1 MSIECFDKCSE
12 DEEVDE
18 GEKIREGKVYFV
30 VNDHSVMNCMKEISL
45 CSSSSDYD
53 SLCTHIIDR
62 KFDKVYSESASF
74 LSLHLDILAGE
85 VSNEKNCSGSKSMVK
100 LPKNIPHVDRFHGFC
115 RSIPCGF
122 MHVFYQLLISIEK
135 ETLVPVTL
143 SNKLFKS
150 LIDDYGLRVIDM
162 SRFEEELRVGIFMK
176 ELSNSSGT
184 LIVKEISQEL
194 LDVFKNLLITIG
206 VPSYFPF
213 ILKHVYLCLEC
224 KNVSNQVLVQHNFLL
239 LEADSPVTMTS
250 LSEIMW

>member
-1 MSIECFDKCSE
+1 
-12 DEEVDE
+12 
-18 GEKIREGKVYFV
+18 
-30 VNDHSVMNCMKEISL
+30 
-45 CSSSSDYD
+45 
-53 SLCTHIIDR
+53 
-62 KFDKVYSESASF
+62 
-74 LSLHLDILAGE
+74 
-85 VSNEKNCSGSKSMVK
+85 
-100 LPKNIPHVDRFHGFC
+100 
-115 RSIPCGF
+115 